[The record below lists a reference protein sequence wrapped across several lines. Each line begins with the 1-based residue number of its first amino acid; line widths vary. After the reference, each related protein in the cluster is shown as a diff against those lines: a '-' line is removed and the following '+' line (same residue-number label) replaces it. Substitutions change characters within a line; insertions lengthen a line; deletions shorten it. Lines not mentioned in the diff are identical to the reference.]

1 VLGSVLA
8 GPLAALLDVLAG
20 QVERDPRGVDPDT
33 AQRAVSNPVTF
44 AGPVA
49 GKTDHDDGRSSSATS
64 DRVPGASNGCS
75 QATANGPLKITAERA
90 AGCGPGVR
98 PGWRLGRLGR

>member
-1 VLGSVLA
+1 
-8 GPLAALLDVLAG
+8 
-20 QVERDPRGVDPDT
+20 
-33 AQRAVSNPVTF
+33 VTF